1 MKKRKN
7 ARITLEVTLGIVF
20 SIILFVAVVWIVVG
34 LVRPTEAS
42 KNSFY
47 NLVSLIEKV
56 DDSNPGTIKSM
67 ALRMDKDTA
76 IVGFSSNCNQ
86 LEFHGMTKSPGY
98 FLSKYYFFKKPFDY
112 NCEKDKACICL
123 CRKIEGDYEGDEIKC
138 EEDQLFCET
147 LDGIEFPECFFISRS
162 HLFLEESYDLQL
174 RTVYVEKYS
183 EYGEDLVAICENL
196 DGGSCVSQ
204 EYKEEKKAIYGLK
217 KLKEFIESC
226 KDREFAEDEEP
237 CSCGSFDFTS
247 EFPEKYIVEF
257 TESDN
262 GNLKLVLKHEDEK
275 DETTSVEVDVPP
287 CIFHPILKSL
297 DYPEDEST
305 IKDRP
310 PLYNYYLDKDESIIL
325 EYNLPLLYTFYY
337 KGNIEDKRIIFIKES
352 DENICILRHSER
364 GNIGLDTE
372 SPDTITFKPFSKI
385 QRNIE
390 LGHPEIINIIGCGY
404 STPDE
409 E

>member
-174 RTVYVEKYS
+174 RAIYVEKYS
-183 EYGEDLVAICENL
+183 EYGEDLVAVCEETEEV
-196 DGGSCVSQ
+196 SCVSK
-204 EYKEEKKAIYGLK
+204 EYREEKKAIYGLK

-226 KDREFAEDEEP
+226 KGREFAEDEEP
-237 CSCGSFDFTS
+237 CSCGAFDFTS

-262 GNLKLVLKHEDEK
+262 GNLKLVLKHEDKK
-275 DETTSVEVDVPP
+275 DEIINSTEVDAPL
-287 CIFHPILKSL
+287 CTYQPILKEII
-297 DYPEDEST
+297 DYLP
-305 IKDRP
+305 
-310 PLYNYYLDKDESIIL
+310 KDESIIL
-325 EYNLPLLYTFYY
+325 KYNLPPYYTFYY
-337 KGNIEDKRIIFIKES
+337 KEDVEDERIIFVKNI
-352 DENICILRHSER
+352 DENICILRASER
-364 GNIGLDTE
+364 GYIELYEE
-372 SPDTITFKPFSKI
+372 SQDTITFKAVSNI
-385 QRNIE
+385 QRDVE
-390 LGHPEIINIIGCGY
+390 LGHSEINITGCGY

>member
-1 MKKRKN
+1 MKKKKN

-20 SIILFVAVVWIVVG
+20 SITLFIAVVWIVVG

-47 NLVSLIEKV
+47 NLVSLIKEV
-56 DDSNPGTIKSM
+56 NGNNPGTIKSM
-67 ALRMDKDTA
+67 ALRMDKNTA

-86 LEFHGMTKSPGY
+86 LEFKGMAKSRGEFFTKDYS
-98 FLSKYYFFKKPFDY
+98 FKKPIDP

-123 CRKIEGDYEGDEIKC
+123 CRKIESEYEGGEIKC
-138 EEDQLFCET
+138 EEKELFCET
-147 LDGIEFPECFFISRS
+147 FDGIEFPGCFFISRS
-162 HLFLEESYDLQL
+162 PLFLEDSYDLQL

-183 EYGEDLVAICENL
+183 EYGEDLVAVCENL

-204 EYKEEKKAIYGLK
+204 EYQEEKKAIYGLK

-247 EFPEKYIVEF
+247 EIPEKYIVEF

-262 GNLKLVLKHEDEK
+262 GNLKLVLKHEDKK
-275 DETTSVEVDVPP
+275 DEIINSTEVDAPL
-287 CIFHPILKSL
+287 CTYQPILKEII
-297 DYPEDEST
+297 DYLP
-305 IKDRP
+305 
-310 PLYNYYLDKDESIIL
+310 KDESIIL
-325 EYNLPLLYTFYY
+325 KYNLPPYYTFYY
-337 KGNIEDKRIIFIKES
+337 KKDVEDKRIVFVKNI
-352 DENICILRHSER
+352 DENICILRASER
-364 GNIGLDTE
+364 GYIELYEE
-372 SPDTITFKPFSKI
+372 SPDTITFKPVSKI
-385 QRNIE
+385 VRNQE
-390 LGHPEIINIIGCGY
+390 LGHSEINISGCGY
-404 STPDE
+404 FTPDE